1 MILNAAN
8 VHFAYCPSR
17 AVLRGVS
24 LEVHPG
30 RVTALF
36 GPNGCGKSTLLR
48 CMNGALRPQSGQITL
63 DGRQIDTMQLGE
75 IARQIAVVPQDTP
88 ADMPFSVAEMV
99 LLGRYARGNLWGDV
113 SPEDRKVVSQCL
125 ERVDALDLAARPF
138 SQLSGGERQRVII
151 ARALAQ
157 QGQVLLLDEPA
168 AHLDIAHQLELYRL
182 VRQLAGEGHAILM
195 VCHDILI
202 APMFVDE
209 AVLMSAG
216 SALAAGPAERVLT
229 TENLT
234 TALGVAAQIHW
245 GEARSLVAT
254 FGDCLTVGKLA

>member
-63 DGRQIDTMQLGE
+63 YGRQIDTMQLGE

-99 LLGRYARGNLWGDV
+99 LLGRYGRGNLWGDV

-125 ERVDALDLAARPF
+125 ERVDALDLAVAPSRN
-138 SQLSGGERQRVII
+138 S
-151 ARALAQ
+151 
-157 QGQVLLLDEPA
+157 A
-168 AHLDIAHQLELYRL
+168 AA
-182 VRQLAGEGHAILM
+182 
-195 VCHDILI
+195 
-202 APMFVDE
+202 
-209 AVLMSAG
+209 SG
-216 SALAAGPAERVLT
+216 SASSSPAPLPSKARCCCSTSRRRTSTLPINWSCTDLCGNWPAKGTPSSWSAT
-229 TENLT
+229 T
-234 TALGVAAQIHW
+234 
-245 GEARSLVAT
+245 
-254 FGDCLTVGKLA
+254 F